1 VIGALLGWAASSAWL
16 RTALRYASMAMAVL
30 LFLLMFR
37 RSGERTARMAER
49 LEAEEKANAVQR
61 KMLNAAANHRPRDR
75 DDLVRRLREGGF

>member
-1 VIGALLGWAASSAWL
+1 MIGALLGWAASSAWL
-16 RTALRYASMAMAVL
+16 RTALRYGAMALAVV

-49 LEAEEKANAVQR
+49 LEAEEKVNAVQR
-61 KMLNAAANHRPRDR
+61 KMLNAATDRPRGR